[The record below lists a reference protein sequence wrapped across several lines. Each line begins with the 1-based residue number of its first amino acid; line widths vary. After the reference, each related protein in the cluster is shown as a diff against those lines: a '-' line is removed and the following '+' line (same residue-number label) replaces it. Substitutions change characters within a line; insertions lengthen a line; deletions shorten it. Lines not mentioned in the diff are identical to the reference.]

1 MRSIIVQIS
10 INLRALATGKEYFY
24 KKRNFVV
31 MSIQLE
37 DSWKAVLET
46 EFEKPYMRELRTFL
60 QTEKKHHTVF
70 PPSNLIF
77 NAFEHTPFDRVKVVI
92 LGQDPYHNV
101 GQAHGLSFSV
111 PRGVAIPPSLRNM
124 YLELQADIPGFRIP
138 DHGDLTAWANQ
149 GVLLLNATLTVRAHT
164 AGSHQGKGWEA
175 FTDKAIAELSLRRE
189 GIVFLLW
196 GRYAKDKAALI
207 NHRKHHILTAA
218 HPSPFSA
225 NNGFF
230 GCRHFSKA
238 NAFLVA
244 QGLEPIDW
252 QV

>member
-1 MRSIIVQIS
+1 
-10 INLRALATGKEYFY
+10 
-24 KKRNFVV
+24 

-37 DSWKAVLET
+37 QGWKAVLEP
-46 EFEKPYMRELRTFL
+46 EFGKPYMLELKRFL
-60 QTEKKHHTVF
+60 QEEKQQHVVF

-77 NAFEHTPFDRVKVVI
+77 NAFDHTSFDQVKVVI

-111 PRGVAIPPSLRNM
+111 AKGVAIPPSLRNM
-124 YLELQADIPGFRIP
+124 YLELRADIPGFQVP
-138 DHGDLTAWANQ
+138 NHGDLTAWANQ

-175 FTDKAIAELSLRRE
+175 FTDKAIAELSARRS

-196 GRYAKDKAALI
+196 GRYAKNKAALI
-207 NHRKHHILTAA
+207 DHRKHHILTAA

-230 GCRHFSKA
+230 GCKHFSKA
-238 NAFLVA
+238 NAFLTE
-244 QGLEPIDW
+244 QGIAPINW

>member
-1 MRSIIVQIS
+1 
-10 INLRALATGKEYFY
+10 
-24 KKRNFVV
+24 
-31 MSIQLE
+31 MSVQLE
-37 DSWKAVLET
+37 SSWKAVLEP
-46 EFEKPYMRELRTFL
+46 EFEKPYMHELKSFL
-60 QTEKKHHTVF
+60 QSEKKEHTVF

-77 NAFEHTPFDRVKVVI
+77 NAFSHTPFDQVKVVI

-111 PRGVAIPPSLRNM
+111 PRGVGIPPSLRNM
-124 YLELQADIPGFRIP
+124 YQELSTDIPGFQIP
-138 DHGDLTAWANQ
+138 THGDLTAWANR

-175 FTDKAIAELSLRRE
+175 FTDKAIAELSARRS

-207 NHRKHHILTAA
+207 DYRKHHILTAA

-225 NNGFF
+225 YNGFF
-230 GCRHFSKA
+230 GCKHFSKA
-238 NAFLVA
+238 NEFLIE
-244 QGLEPIDW
+244 QGLAPIDW

>member
-1 MRSIIVQIS
+1 
-10 INLRALATGKEYFY
+10 
-24 KKRNFVV
+24 
-31 MSIQLE
+31 MSVQLE
-37 DSWKAVLET
+37 SSWKAVLEP
-46 EFEKPYMRELRTFL
+46 EFEKPYMHELKSFL
-60 QTEKKHHTVF
+60 QSEKKEHTVF

-77 NAFEHTPFDRVKVVI
+77 NAFSHTPFDQVKVVI

-111 PRGVAIPPSLRNM
+111 PRGVGIPPSLRNM
-124 YLELQADIPGFRIP
+124 YQELSTDIPGFQIP
-138 DHGDLTAWANQ
+138 THGDLTAWANR

-175 FTDKAIAELSLRRE
+175 FTDKAIAELSARRS

-207 NHRKHHILTAA
+207 DYRKHHILTAA

-225 NNGFF
+225 YNGFF
-230 GCRHFSKA
+230 GCKHFSKA
-238 NAFLVA
+238 NEFLTE

-252 QV
+252 QL

>member
-1 MRSIIVQIS
+1 M
-10 INLRALATGKEYFY
+10 G
-24 KKRNFVV
+24 
-31 MSIQLE
+31 IQLE
-37 DSWKAVLET
+37 SSWKVVLEP
-46 EFEKPYMRELRTFL
+46 EFAKPYMQQLKGFL
-60 QTEKKHHTVF
+60 QEEKKQYAVF

-77 NAFEHTPFDRVKVVI
+77 NAFDHTPFEKVKVVI

-111 PRGVAIPPSLRNM
+111 PQGVAIPPSLRNM
-124 YLELQADIPGFRIP
+124 YQELSTDITGFRIP
-138 DHGDLTAWANQ
+138 THGDLTAWANR

-164 AGSHQGKGWEA
+164 AGAHQGKGWEA
-175 FTDKAIAELSLRRE
+175 FTDKAIAELSARRN

-207 NHRKHHILTAA
+207 DYHKHHILTAA

-225 NNGFF
+225 YNGFF
-230 GCRHFSKA
+230 GCKHFSKA
-238 NAFLVA
+238 NAFLVQ